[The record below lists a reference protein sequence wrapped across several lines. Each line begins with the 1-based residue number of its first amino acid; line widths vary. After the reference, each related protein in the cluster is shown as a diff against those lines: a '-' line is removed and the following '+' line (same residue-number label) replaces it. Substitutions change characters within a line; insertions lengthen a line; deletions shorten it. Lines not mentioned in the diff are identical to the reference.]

1 MSARAKALVALIIA
15 MFASIGGLV
24 LLTLSLL
31 DVPGGSLPL
40 GLALLVV
47 PWIGYVLIRRSA
59 RSEGQKGFNATI
71 ASGFPARHRQWFS
84 GSGLALDSDAGQLLV
99 SSRGLARI
107 YPLSELSEC
116 RYVAET
122 GGNLGVA
129 GVSDLGV
136 LGLVLSIFAISSAS
150 SAHLQSGLHLRF
162 QDGRSWQI
170 SGVSAK
176 QAEEWQKLLQVPV
189 PAA

>member
-1 MSARAKALVALIIA
+1 MSARAKALVALVIA

-24 LLTLSLL
+24 LVTLGLL

-47 PWIGYVLIRRSA
+47 PWIGYVLIRRAA
-59 RSEGQKGFNATI
+59 RSEGLKAFNATL

-84 GSGLALDSDAGQLLV
+84 GSGLALDPGAGQLLV
-99 SSRGLARI
+99 SSRGVARI

-129 GVSDLGV
+129 GIGDLGV
-136 LGLVLSIFAISSAS
+136 FGLILSVFAISSAS

-162 QDGRSWQI
+162 RDGRRWQI
-170 SGVSAK
+170 FGIDTK
-176 QAEEWQKLLQVPV
+176 QAEDWQKLLQA
-189 PAA
+189 PARAA